1 MRTWIWLSVMVLT
14 GGVCAIAEV
23 ADSAANGFTIK
34 STVNMQAVPADVY
47 QAILQVGDWW
57 DPAHTFSGDA
67 RNLSIDAK
75 AMGCWC
81 EKMPAGGAVRHMEVL
96 TVMPGKTLV
105 FSGGIGPL
113 QSLGVAGSMK
123 FQLTAAE
130 GGTKLDFSYA
140 VGGYLAAGLN
150 TLAPIV
156 DRVLGEQLAR
166 LKGYVERGRAAGK

>member
-1 MRTWIWLSVMVLT
+1 MRTWIWLAVMVLT

-67 RNLSIDAK
+67 HNLSLEAK

-81 EKMPAGGAVRHMEVL
+81 EKLPNGGSVRHMEVL
-96 TVMPGKTLV
+96 TVMPGKSLV
-105 FSGGIGPL
+105 LAGGIGPM

-150 TLAPIV
+150 TVAPIV